1 MIVSGKCFIDANVIM
16 YAAGRE
22 HKYKISC
29 SWIVTEIESRNI
41 NAVTDTEIPQEIL
54 HRYSMIG
61 LPDKAIELSKKLY
74 DLVPEMLPVNRQ
86 DINKAIKLYEKYYTK
101 GVRSRDVIHT
111 AVMENNKIAQLIS
124 TDTHFDLIESVT
136 RIDPIDLYQSQQVTG
151 DVK

>member
-1 MIVSGKCFIDANVIM
+1 M

-61 LPDKAIELSKKLY
+61 LPDKAIEPSKKLY